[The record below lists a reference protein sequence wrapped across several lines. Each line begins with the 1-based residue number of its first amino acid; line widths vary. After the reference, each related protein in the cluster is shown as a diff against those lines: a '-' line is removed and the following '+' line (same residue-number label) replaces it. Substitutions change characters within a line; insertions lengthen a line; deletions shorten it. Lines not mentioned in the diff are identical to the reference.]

1 MSADS
6 PANTLPL
13 RAARQN
19 AVRWRASEGQVMNLA
34 LYVACVLTS
43 WLVLPLLYALY
54 RLLLAY
60 AHVYLLT
67 DERLLETTGLIFKD
81 TEALELY
88 RVKDIRIQQ
97 PPLQRLFGR
106 GTVVLVTS
114 DRSTPNINLS
124 GIQEP
129 DAVAA
134 LLRELVERCR
144 VAKGVREID

>member
-1 MSADS
+1 MSAVRPS
-6 PANTLPL
+6 TSLPL
-13 RAARQN
+13 TVPEKN

-34 LYVACVLTS
+34 LYVVCVLTG

-54 RLLLAY
+54 RLLLTY
-60 AHVYLLT
+60 AHVYVLT

-114 DRSTPNINLS
+114 DRSTPTINLR

-129 DAVAA
+129 LAFAA

>member
-1 MSADS
+1 MSVGRPS
-6 PANTLPL
+6 SSLPL
-13 RAARQN
+13 TVEN
-19 AVRWRASEGQVMNLA
+19 AVRWRASEGQVMNLS
-34 LYVACVLTS
+34 LYVGCVLTS

-54 RLLLAY
+54 RLLLTC

-81 TEALELY
+81 SEALELY

-114 DRSTPNINLS
+114 DRSTPTINLS

-129 DAVAA
+129 HAVAA